1 MFRDVQYRTL
11 SGWPRTRCLLGKGA
25 NPRFV
30 VTSLARKRLETQA
43 LYGDFYCARGDME
56 NRVKKQHTG
65 PVRGSD
71 QRGGL
76 TLHGRILPCAPDN
89 FGMLPIHPR
98 LRMSHGL
105 GFLYAF

>member
-56 NRVKKQHTG
+56 NRVKKQHTDDLFADRTSAAG
-65 PVRGSD
+65 K
-71 QRGGL
+71 
-76 TLHGRILPCAPDN
+76 GRC
-89 FGMLPIHPR
+89 
-98 LRMSHGL
+98 
-105 GFLYAF
+105 